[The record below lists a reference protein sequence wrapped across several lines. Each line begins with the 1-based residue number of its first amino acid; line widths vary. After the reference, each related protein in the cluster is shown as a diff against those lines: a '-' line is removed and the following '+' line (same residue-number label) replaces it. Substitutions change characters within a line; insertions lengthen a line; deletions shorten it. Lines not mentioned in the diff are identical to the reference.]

1 MNTKSFD
8 EMNRFEKVFDTFE
21 KCNMWSDEDRSMWKG
36 MSENKIYKVLREYNK
51 HIDNQMTHIRE
62 RAKAVYQFI
71 NDEL

>member
-1 MNTKSFD
+1 MNKNFD
-8 EMNRFEKVFDTFE
+8 EMNLNEKALDTLAY
-21 KCNMWSDEDRSMWKG
+21 CNLWSDEDRSMFEG
-36 MSENKIYKVLREYNK
+36 MSESQIYKVLQDYNK